1 MAYRVVIVED
11 HRIMREGV
19 KALLERSGEF
29 AIIGEA
35 DTGTEGVELAQEAHA
50 DIAIVDI
57 GLPGLDGIEVTR
69 EILRHAPDTK
79 VVILSMYD
87 DEESVVNAIRAGARA
102 YVVKRSSSSHLVEAL
117 RTVCHGGSYLSPN
130 ISDRLLARIRRGGP
144 EGPVSHPL
152 VEQLTPRELQVLR
165 LVVEG
170 KSSKEIAVML
180 NLGVE
185 TVRSY
190 RKTMMKKLG
199 INNVAGLIQVAI
211 AAGIVGKA
219 RHQA

>member
-1 MAYRVVIVED
+1 MAYRVVIIED

-19 KALLERSGEF
+19 KALLERGGEF
-29 AIIGEA
+29 AVVGEA
-35 DTGTEGVELAQEAHA
+35 DTGTEGVGLAQEARA
-50 DIAIVDI
+50 DLAIVDI

-69 EILRHAPDTK
+69 EIMRHVPSTK

-87 DEESVVNAIRAGARA
+87 DEESLVNAIRAGARA
-102 YVVKRSSSSHLVEAL
+102 YVVKRASSTDLVEAL
-117 RTVCHGGSYLSPN
+117 RTVCRGGSYLSPH
-130 ISDRLLARIRRGGP
+130 ISERLLARIRRGGP
-144 EGPVSHPL
+144 EAPVSHPL

-165 LVVEG
+165 LIVEG
-170 KSSKEIAVML
+170 KASKEIAVML

-211 AAGIVGKA
+211 AAGIIGKT
-219 RHQA
+219 RHQT

>member
-11 HRIMREGV
+11 HKIMREGV

-29 AIIGEA
+29 TVIGEA
-35 DTGTEGVELAQEAHA
+35 DSGTEGVGLAQEAHA
-50 DIAIVDI
+50 DVAIVGI
-57 GLPGLDGIEVTR
+57 VLLGLDGIEVTR

-102 YVVKRSSSSHLVEAL
+102 YVVTRSSSNDLVEAL
-117 RTVCHGGSYLSPN
+117 RTVCRGGSYLSPH

-144 EGPVSHPL
+144 EGPVAHPI

-165 LVVEG
+165 LIVEG
-170 KSSKEIAVML
+170 KASKEIAVML
-180 NLGVE
+180 SLGVE

-199 INNVAGLIQVAI
+199 TNNVAGLIQVAI